1 MSDEL
6 NLEIVEET
14 TTTET
19 PAADPEPTPD
29 PTLVAVKAALNIGGT
44 YQDAAL
50 AAWIDETKA
59 FLAAAG
65 VSEANM
71 TNGLIARGVA
81 DLWNYG
87 SGEGDFSNYFK
98 MRAIQAALM
107 SK

>member
-1 MSDEL
+1 MSDEN
-6 NLEIVEET
+6 NLEIEEET
-14 TTTET
+14 TNTET
-19 PAADPEPTPD
+19 PATDPEPTPD

-50 AAWIDETKA
+50 TAWIDETKA

-87 SGEGDFSNYFK
+87 SGDGDFSGYFK
-98 MRAIQAALM
+98 TRAIQAALR

>member
-14 TTTET
+14 ETTET
-19 PAADPEPTPD
+19 PAADPEPAPD

-50 AAWIDETKA
+50 TAWIDETKA

-65 VSEANM
+65 VSETNM

-87 SGEGDFSNYFK
+87 SGDGDFSGYFK
-98 MRAIQAALM
+98 TRAIQAALR

>member
-1 MSDEL
+1 MSDEN

-14 TTTET
+14 TNTET
-19 PAADPEPTPD
+19 PATDPEPTPD
-29 PTLVAVKAALNIGGT
+29 STLVAVKAALNIGGT

-50 AAWIDETKA
+50 TAWISETKA

-87 SGEGDFSNYFK
+87 SGDGEFSGYFK
-98 MRAIQAALM
+98 TRAIQAALR

>member
-1 MSDEL
+1 MSDN

-14 TTTET
+14 TNTET
-19 PAADPEPTPD
+19 PATDPEPTPD

-50 AAWIDETKA
+50 TAWIDETKA

-87 SGEGDFSNYFK
+87 SGDGDFSGYFK
-98 MRAIQAALM
+98 TRAIQAALR

>member
-1 MSDEL
+1 MSDEN

-44 YQDAAL
+44 YQDAAIT
-50 AAWIDETKA
+50 AWIDETKA
-59 FLAAAG
+59 FLTAAG

-71 TNGLIARGVA
+71 SNGLIARGVA

-98 MRAIQAALM
+98 MRAIQAALL

>member
-1 MSDEL
+1 MSDN

-14 TTTET
+14 TNTET
-19 PAADPEPTPD
+19 PATDPEPTPD
-29 PTLVAVKAALNIGGT
+29 LTLVAVKAALNIGGT

-50 AAWIDETKA
+50 TAWIDETKA

-87 SGEGDFSNYFK
+87 SGDGDFSGYFK
-98 MRAIQAALM
+98 TRAIQAALR

>member
-1 MSDEL
+1 MSDEN

-14 TTTET
+14 TNTET
-19 PAADPEPTPD
+19 ASTDPEPTPD
-29 PTLVAVKAALNIGGT
+29 PTLVHVKKAINIGGT
-44 YQDAAL
+44 YQDDTILEWIAEVKAYL
-50 AAWIDETKA
+50 AG
-59 FLAAAG
+59 AG

-87 SGEGDFSNYFK
+87 SGDGDLSGYFK
-98 MRAIQAALM
+98 TRAIQAALR